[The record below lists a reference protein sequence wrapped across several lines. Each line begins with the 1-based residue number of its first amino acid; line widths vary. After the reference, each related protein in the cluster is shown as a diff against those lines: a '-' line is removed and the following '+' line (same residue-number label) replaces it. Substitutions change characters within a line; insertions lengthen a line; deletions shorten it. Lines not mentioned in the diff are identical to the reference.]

1 MLADILVGP
10 ILRRLTSQQL
20 VLWWLSPLEC
30 RGELRCYLSNDS
42 LGDDNSGNNVLANDD
57 ALTKP
62 QDAQASYTTTED
74 NNKLIFTAALDES
87 NLTTFRVGEKAVV
100 HLLDVSINLPVETY
114 IEYDLLLKNSN
125 NTVDSSS
132 HNTEDNSEVSSTVSS
147 EESSKCLAD
156 IIPNLAFVD
165 KTRPSF
171 IIQENIN
178 NLLHGS
184 CRNPHHESPDSLL
197 AGDHLVGQTL
207 TDAEQRPALL
217 MMSGD
222 QIYADH
228 VAGVTLHAI
237 HQVIDL
243 LGLNDESF
251 SDENLAEQGITC
263 GRELYQFSEQYFQR
277 ELLLPKSS
285 STAPWFRP
293 YFFTSRKQ
301 QPIFTSTYAHNHVM
315 TFAEN
320 MAMYF
325 LVWSPTL
332 WQQVKLE
339 GFNVPAKYK
348 AIHQQEL
355 AAIKDFVS
363 GLDKVQRLLAH
374 TPTYMIFDDH
384 DVTDDW
390 NLTAAWEQVAY
401 QDPLAKRIIGNS
413 LFAYW
418 LCQGWGNDPKQFKG
432 DFYKVANDY
441 QVANANQ
448 KELNSEQQGSNSQG
462 LCSQDRFIDYLLT
475 FSHWQYT
482 LDSHPKLV
490 VLDSRTRRWRS
501 ELALDD
507 PSGLMDWEALCELQ
521 QELIGH
527 NSILLVSPAP
537 IFGVKVIETIQRIA
551 TLAGHPLAV
560 DAENWMTHPGAAST
574 LLNIFKHPKTPEHFV
589 ILSGD
594 VHYSFVYDVE
604 LRFRHHSPHIWQIT
618 SSGIKNQFPQPLIGL
633 FDRMNRW
640 FYGPYSPLNLFT
652 KRRSMRIKGRKLMV
666 DEQKQKL
673 KLGHQRLQPKSGL
686 GYLELHNDG
695 SPHLIA
701 DLHCD
706 GSKTVFIK
714 TNEELLP

>member
-1 MLADILVGP
+1 MLAEILVGP

-20 VLWWLSPLEC
+20 VLWWLSPFEC
-30 RGELRCYLSNDS
+30 RGELCCYLANIEDS
-42 LGDDNSGNNVLANDD
+42 D
-57 ALTKP
+57 
-62 QDAQASYTTTED
+62 TED
-74 NNKLIFTAALDES
+74 ILTSTITTADANELIFTAALDES
-87 NLTTFRVGEKAVV
+87 NLTTFRVGEKAVI
-100 HLLDVSINLPVETY
+100 HLLDVSVNLPVDTY
-114 IEYDLLLKNSN
+114 IEYNLRLVNSN
-125 NTVDSSS
+125 TRFDSKDNNTQSSI
-132 HNTEDNSEVSSTVSS
+132 DVSVTTHA
-147 EESSKCLAD
+147 EENSKCLAD
-156 IIPNLAFVD
+156 IVPHLAYGN
-165 KTRPSF
+165 KSRPSF

-197 AGDHLVGQTL
+197 AGDKLVGQTL
-207 TDAEQRPALL
+207 SDVEKRPALL

-228 VAGVTLHAI
+228 VAGVTLYAI
-237 HQVIDL
+237 HQVIAL

-251 SDENLAEQGITC
+251 SDENLAQQGITC
-263 GRELYQFSEQYFQR
+263 GSELYQFSEQYFQR
-277 ELLLPKSS
+277 ELLLPKSAS
-285 STAPWFRP
+285 PTAWFRRAL
-293 YFFTSRKQ
+293 FTSNKQ
-301 QPIFTSTYAHNHVM
+301 QPIFTSTYAHNHLM

-325 LVWSPTL
+325 LMWSPTL
-332 WQQVKLE
+332 WQKMTLE
-339 GFNVPAKYK
+339 GFNVPDKYQ
-348 AIHQQEL
+348 AIHRQEL

-390 NLTAAWEQVAY
+390 NLSAAWEQAAY

-418 LCQGWGNDPKQFKG
+418 LCQGWGNDPKQFTG
-432 DFYKVANDY
+432 DFYNVANEY

-448 KELNSEQQGSNSQG
+448 KESDSEQQNADSQALYSQD
-462 LCSQDRFIDYLLT
+462 LCSQDKFIDYLLK

-482 LDSHPKLV
+482 LDSQPKLV

-501 ELALDD
+501 EQALDD

-527 NSILLVSPAP
+527 NAILLVSPAP

-551 TLAGHPLAV
+551 TLAGQPLAV
-560 DAENWMTHPGAAST
+560 DAENWMAHPGAAST

-594 VHYSFVYDVE
+594 VHYSFVYDIE

-666 DEQKQKL
+666 DEQEQKL

-686 GYLELHNDG
+686 GYLELHDDG
-695 SPHLIA
+695 SPALIA

-706 GSKTVFIK
+706 GSKTVFIE
-714 TNEELLP
+714 TSEELLP

>member
-1 MLADILVGP
+1 MLTDILVGP

-20 VLWWLSPLEC
+20 VLWWLSPYKC
-30 RGELRCYLSNDS
+30 SGEFHCFSDRDS
-42 LGDDNSGNNVLANDD
+42 LASDTSSKNKSVF
-57 ALTKP
+57 TKP
-62 QDAQASYTTTED
+62 L
-74 NNKLIFTAALDES
+74 NDE

-100 HLLDVSINLPVETY
+100 HLLDVSHNLPVNTY
-114 IEYDLLLKNSN
+114 IEYDLLLTNSQHSF
-125 NTVDSSS
+125 DKS
-132 HNTEDNSEVSSTVSS
+132 NST
-147 EESSKCLAD
+147 KCLTDVIPDLSFAD
-156 IIPNLAFVD
+156 
-165 KTRPSF
+165 KGRPSF
-171 IIQENIN
+171 IIQEKIN

-184 CRNPHHESPDSLL
+184 CRNPHHASQDSLL
-197 AGDHLVGQTL
+197 AGEQLVEQTL
-207 TDAEQRPALL
+207 TEPKNRPALL

-228 VAGVTLHAI
+228 VAGVTLYAI
-237 HQVIDL
+237 HQVIAL

-251 SDENLAEQGITC
+251 TDVNMATQGITC
-263 GRELYQFSEQYFQR
+263 GSELYQFSEQYFQR
-277 ELLLPKSS
+277 ELFLPKSTS
-285 STAPWFRP
+285 PASWFRP
-293 YFFTSRKQ
+293 IKQ
-301 QPIFTSTYAHNHVM
+301 NPIFTSTYAHNHVM

-339 GFNVPAKYK
+339 GFEVPAKYQ

-355 AAIKDFVS
+355 AAIKDFIS
-363 GLDKVQRLLAH
+363 GLAKVRRLLAH

-390 NLTAAWEQVAY
+390 NLTAAWEQAAY

-432 DFYKVANDY
+432 DFY
-441 QVANANQ
+441 QVANAYQ
-448 KELNSEQQGSNSQG
+448 QQPEAEL
-462 LCSQDRFIDYLLT
+462 QDKFIEYLLK

-482 LDSHPKLV
+482 LESQPKLV

-501 ELALDD
+501 EHSLDE

-527 NSILLVSPAP
+527 EAILLVSPAP

-551 TLAGHPLAV
+551 TLAGQPLAV
-560 DAENWMTHPGAAST
+560 DAENWMAHPGAAST
-574 LLNIFKHPKTPEHFV
+574 LLNIFKHPKTPQHFV

-594 VHYSFVYDVE
+594 VHYSFVYDIE

-618 SSGIKNQFPQPLIGL
+618 SSGIKNQFPQPLIGC
-633 FDRMNRW
+633 FDHVNRW
-640 FYGPYSPLNLFT
+640 LYGSYSPLNLFT
-652 KRRSMRIKGRKLMV
+652 KRRAMRVKGRKLMFV
-666 DEQKQKL
+666 EQGQSQSEVQKL

-686 GYLELHNDG
+686 GYLELNDDG

-706 GSKTVFIK
+706 GTKTIFVESD
-714 TNEELLP
+714 EELMP

>member
-1 MLADILVGP
+1 VLADILVGP
-10 ILRRLTSQQL
+10 ILRRLTSKQL

-30 RGELRCYLSNDS
+30 SGELHCFLSDES
-42 LGDDNSGNNVLANDD
+42 LGEVTSSDSSVNSA
-57 ALTKP
+57 TK
-62 QDAQASYTTTED
+62 DKA
-74 NNKLIFTAALDES
+74 IFTAAFDND

-100 HLLDVSINLPVETY
+100 HLLDVSINLPVDTY
-114 IEYDLLLKNSN
+114 IEYDLLLTDSH
-125 NTVDSSS
+125 DSSEL
-132 HNTEDNSEVSSTVSS
+132 NDRDTKSST
-147 EESSKCLAD
+147 KCLAEL
-156 IIPNLAFVD
+156 IPSLSFSG
-165 KTRPSF
+165 KSRPSF

-184 CRNPHHESPDSLL
+184 CRNPHHASQDSLL
-197 AGDHLVGQTL
+197 AGDHLVERTL
-207 TDAEQRPALL
+207 TDVEKRPALL

-228 VAGVTLHAI
+228 VAGVTLFAI
-237 HQVIDL
+237 HQVINL

-251 SDENLAEQGITC
+251 TDDNLAAQGITC
-263 GRELYQFSEQYFQR
+263 GSELYQFSEQYFQR
-277 ELLLPKSS
+277 ESLLPKS
-285 STAPWFRP
+285 TAKDTWFKSLP
-293 YFFTSRKQ
+293 LISKKQ
-301 QPIFTSTYAHNHVM
+301 QAIFTSTYAHNHVM

-332 WQQVKLE
+332 WQQVELE
-339 GFNVPAKYK
+339 GFTVPTKYQ
-348 AIHQQEL
+348 ATHNQEL
-355 AAIKDFVS
+355 LAIKDFIN
-363 GLDKVQRLLAH
+363 GLDKVRRLLAH

-390 NLTAAWEQVAY
+390 NLTAAWEQAAY

-432 DFYKVANDY
+432 DFY
-441 QVANANQ
+441 QVADSYQ
-448 KELNSEQQGSNSQG
+448 QEPSSENH
-462 LCSQDRFIDYLLT
+462 DKFIDYLLK

-501 ELALDD
+501 EHALGD

-527 NSILLVSPAP
+527 DSILLVSPAP

-551 TLAGHPLAV
+551 TLAGQPLAV
-560 DAENWMTHPGAAST
+560 DAENWMAHPGAAST
-574 LLNIFKHPKTPEHFV
+574 LLNIFKHPKTPQHFV

-594 VHYSFVYDVE
+594 VHYSFVYDIE
-604 LRFRHHSPHIWQIT
+604 LRFREHSPHIWQIT

-640 FYGPYSPLNLFT
+640 LYGPYSPLNLFT

-666 DEQKQKL
+666 DGVEKKL

-686 GYLELHNDG
+686 GYLELNDDG
-695 SPHLIA
+695 SPELIA

-706 GSKTVFIK
+706 GSKTVFIE
-714 TNEELLP
+714 TSEELVP

>member
-1 MLADILVGP
+1 VLTDILVGP

-20 VLWWLSPLEC
+20 VLWWLSPFEC
-30 RGELRCYLSNDS
+30 SGELHCYLNDESIADATQSNS
-42 LGDDNSGNNVLANDD
+42 SVNSA
-57 ALTKP
+57 TK
-62 QDAQASYTTTED
+62 DKA
-74 NNKLIFTAALDES
+74 IFTAAFDKD
-87 NLTTFRVGEKAVV
+87 NLTTFRVGDKAVV
-100 HLLDVSINLPVETY
+100 HLLDVSINLPVDTY
-114 IEYDLLLKNSN
+114 IEYDLLL
-125 NTVDSSS
+125 TDS
-132 HNTEDNSEVSSTVSS
+132 HNSS
-147 EESSKCLAD
+147 ELSGRGTKQSTQCLAEL
-156 IIPNLAFVD
+156 IPNLSFSG
-165 KTRPSF
+165 KSRPSF

-184 CRNPHHESPDSLL
+184 CRNPHHASQDSLI
-197 AGDHLVGQTL
+197 AGDNLVGETL
-207 TDAEQRPALL
+207 TNTEKRPALL

-228 VAGVTLHAI
+228 VAGVTLFAI
-237 HQVIDL
+237 HQVINL

-251 SDENLAEQGITC
+251 TDDNLAAQGITC
-263 GRELYQFSEQYFQR
+263 GNELYQFSEQYFQR
-277 ELLLPKSS
+277 ELLLPKNTVKGS
-285 STAPWFRP
+285 WFRP
-293 YFFTSRKQ
+293 AKQ
-301 QPIFTSTYAHNHVM
+301 QAIFTSTYAHNHVM

-332 WQQVKLE
+332 WQHVELE
-339 GFNVPAKYK
+339 GFNVPAKYQK
-348 AIHQQEL
+348 IHQQEL

-363 GLDKVQRLLAH
+363 GLDKVRRLLAH

-390 NLTAAWEQVAY
+390 NLTAAWEQAAY

-432 DFYKVANDY
+432 DFY
-441 QVANANQ
+441 QVANSYQ
-448 KELNSEQQGSNSQG
+448 QQPSSEK
-462 LCSQDRFIDYLLT
+462 QDTFIEYLLK

-501 ELALDD
+501 EHALDD

-527 NSILLVSPAP
+527 DSILLVSPAP

-551 TLAGHPLAV
+551 TLAGQPLAV
-560 DAENWMTHPGAAST
+560 DAENWMAHPGAAST
-574 LLNIFKHPKTPEHFV
+574 LLNIFKHPKTPQHFV

-640 FYGPYSPLNLFT
+640 LYGPYSPLNLFT

-666 DEQKQKL
+666 DGQEKKL

-686 GYLELHNDG
+686 GYLELNDDG
-695 SPHLIA
+695 SPNLIA

-706 GSKTVFIK
+706 GSKTVFIE
-714 TNEELLP
+714 TSEELVP

>member
-20 VLWWLSPLEC
+20 VLWWLSPFEC
-30 RGELRCYLSNDS
+30 SGEIRCYLNDKK
-42 LGDDNSGNNVLANDD
+42 NA
-57 ALTKP
+57 
-62 QDAQASYTTTED
+62 
-74 NNKLIFTAALDES
+74 IFIAALNS
-87 NLTTFRVGEKAVV
+87 TNLTTFRVGEKAVV
-100 HLLDVSINLPVETY
+100 HLLDVSINFPVETY
-114 IEYDLLLKNSN
+114 IEYDLLLTNPLEVKD
-125 NTVDSSS
+125 NTRGLVD
-132 HNTEDNSEVSSTVSS
+132 HVPHLIFGDCN
-147 EESSKCLAD
+147 
-156 IIPNLAFVD
+156 
-165 KTRPSF
+165 RPSF
-171 IIQENIN
+171 IIQETIT

-184 CRNPHHESPDSLL
+184 CRNPHHASQDSLI
-197 AGDHLVGQTL
+197 AGDRLVEKNL
-207 TDAEQRPALL
+207 TDVEKRPALL

-228 VAGVTLHAI
+228 VAGVTLYAI
-237 HQVIDL
+237 HQVITL

-251 SDENLAEQGITC
+251 TDSNLAQQGITC
-263 GRELYQFSEQYFQR
+263 GNELYQSRDQYFQR
-277 ELLLPKSS
+277 ELLLPKST
-285 STAPWFRP
+285 STATWFRST
-293 YFFTSRKQ
+293 FLKSTKQ
-301 QPIFTSTYAHNHVM
+301 QNIFTSTYAHNHVM

-325 LVWSPTL
+325 LVWSQTL
-332 WQQVKLE
+332 WQHVELE
-339 GFNVPAKYK
+339 GFNVPGKYQ

-355 AAIKDFVS
+355 AAIKNFVS
-363 GLDKVQRLLAH
+363 GLHKVQRLLAH
-374 TPTYMIFDDH
+374 IPTYMIFDDH

-390 NLTAAWEQVAY
+390 NLTAAWEQAAY

-418 LCQGWGNDPKQFKG
+418 LCQGWGNDPKQFEG
-432 DFYKVANDY
+432 DFWREADLY
-441 QVANANQ
+441 Q
-448 KELNSEQQGSNSQG
+448 QQFETVQPASPQQENGLKGKFLEGSNQ
-462 LCSQDRFIDYLLT
+462 QDKFIDYLLK

-482 LDSHPKLV
+482 LDSQPKLV

-501 ELALDD
+501 EHALDE

-527 NSILLVSPAP
+527 ESILLVSPAP
-537 IFGVKVIETIQRIA
+537 IFGVKIIEAIQRIA
-551 TLAGHPLAV
+551 TIAGQPLAV
-560 DAENWMTHPGAAST
+560 DAENWMAHPGAAST
-574 LLNIFKHPKTPEHFV
+574 LLNIFKHPKTPQHFV

-618 SSGIKNQFPQPLIGL
+618 SSGIKNQFPQPLITI
-633 FDRMNRW
+633 FDRMNSW

-652 KRRSMRIKGRKLMV
+652 KRRSMRIKGRKLMLST
-666 DEQKQKL
+666 DAQGERPAGTQAKAEKL

-686 GYLELHNDG
+686 GYLELNDDG

-706 GSKTVFIK
+706 GSRTVFIES
-714 TNEELLP
+714 NEELVP

>member
-1 MLADILVGP
+1 VLADILVGP

-20 VLWWLSPLEC
+20 VLWWLSPFEC
-30 RGELRCYLSNDS
+30 SGELRCYLNDES
-42 LGDDNSGNNVLANDD
+42 IADVSSCDNAVNGEKKDKA
-57 ALTKP
+57 
-62 QDAQASYTTTED
+62 
-74 NNKLIFTAALDES
+74 IFIAALDKD
-87 NLTTFRVGEKAVV
+87 NLTTFRVGDKAVV
-100 HLLDVSINLPVETY
+100 HLLNVSINLPVDTY
-114 IEYDLLLKNSN
+114 IEYDLLITDSHESIDVSDIGTKNSTN
-125 NTVDSSS
+125 
-132 HNTEDNSEVSSTVSS
+132 
-147 EESSKCLAD
+147 CLAD
-156 IIPNLAFVD
+156 IIPNLTFAG
-165 KTRPSF
+165 KNRPSF

-184 CRNPHHESPDSLL
+184 CRNPHHASQDSLL
-197 AGDHLVGQTL
+197 AGDHLVEQTL
-207 TDAEQRPALL
+207 TDVEKRPALL

-228 VAGVTLHAI
+228 VAGVTLFAI
-237 HQVIDL
+237 HQVIAL
-243 LGLNDESF
+243 LGLNDERF
-251 SDENLAEQGITC
+251 TDDNLAKQGVTC
-263 GRELYQFSEQYFQR
+263 GSELYQFSEQYFQR
-277 ELLLPKSS
+277 ESLLPKSS
-285 STAPWFRP
+285 SQAS
-293 YFFTSRKQ
+293 FFSAQKQ
-301 QPIFTSTYAHNHVM
+301 QSIFTSTYAHNHVM

-332 WQQVKLE
+332 WQQVELE
-339 GFNVPAKYK
+339 GFNVPTKYQ

-355 AAIKDFVS
+355 SAIKGFIN
-363 GLDKVQRLLAH
+363 GLDKVRRLLAH

-390 NLTAAWEQVAY
+390 NLTAAWEQAAY
-401 QDPLAKRIIGNS
+401 QDPLAKRILGNS

-432 DFYKVANDY
+432 DFY
-441 QVANANQ
+441 QVADSYQQ
-448 KELNSEQQGSNSQG
+448 KASSEK
-462 LCSQDRFIDYLLT
+462 QDQFIDCLLK

-482 LDSHPKLV
+482 LDSQPKLV

-501 ELALDD
+501 EHALGD

-527 NSILLVSPAP
+527 DSILLVSPAP
-537 IFGVKVIETIQRIA
+537 IFGVKIIETIQRIA
-551 TLAGHPLAV
+551 TLAGQPLAV
-560 DAENWMTHPGAAST
+560 DAENWMAHPGSAST
-574 LLNIFKHPKTPEHFV
+574 LLNIFKHPKTPRHFV

-604 LRFRHHSPHIWQIT
+604 LRFRDHSPHIWQIT
-618 SSGIKNQFPQPLIGL
+618 SSGIKNQFPQPLIGF

-666 DEQKQKL
+666 DGQEKKL

-686 GYLELHNDG
+686 GYLELNDDG
-695 SPHLIA
+695 SPQLIA

-706 GSKTVFIK
+706 GSKTVFIE
-714 TNEELLP
+714 TSEELVP

>member
-1 MLADILVGP
+1 MLAEILVGP

-20 VLWWLSPLEC
+20 VLWWLSPFEC
-30 RGELRCYLSNDS
+30 RGEFCCYLSNDTS
-42 LGDDNSGNNVLANDD
+42 ADDSFTSTENTDTS
-57 ALTKP
+57 TIK
-62 QDAQASYTTTED
+62 ASAT
-74 NNKLIFTAALDES
+74 NRLIFSAAIDED
-87 NLTTFRVGEKAVV
+87 NLTTFRVGEKAVI
-100 HLLDVSINLPVETY
+100 HLLDVSINLPVDTY
-114 IEYDLLLKNSN
+114 IEYDLRLVNSN
-125 NTVDSSS
+125 ASFDSKDNNTQSSIAIS
-132 HNTEDNSEVSSTVSS
+132 A
-147 EESSKCLAD
+147 EENSKCLAD
-156 IIPNLAFVD
+156 IIPHLAYGN
-165 KTRPSF
+165 KSRPSF

-184 CRNPHHESPDSLL
+184 CRNPHHASPDSLL
-197 AGDHLVGQTL
+197 AGDKLVGQTL
-207 TDAEQRPALL
+207 SDVEKRPALL

-237 HQVIDL
+237 HQIIAL

-251 SDENLAEQGITC
+251 SDENLAQSGITC
-263 GRELYQFSEQYFQR
+263 GSELYQLSEQYFQR
-277 ELLLPKSS
+277 ELLLPKSAS
-285 STAPWFRP
+285 PAAWFRRSL
-293 YFFTSRKQ
+293 FTSNKQ
-301 QPIFTSTYAHNHVM
+301 QPIFTSTYAHNHLM

-325 LVWSPTL
+325 LMWSPTL
-332 WQQVKLE
+332 WQQVELE
-339 GFNVPAKYK
+339 GFNVPDKYQ
-348 AIHQQEL
+348 AVHQQEL
-355 AAIKDFVS
+355 VAIKDFVS

-390 NLTAAWEQVAY
+390 NLSAAWEQAAY

-418 LCQGWGNDPKQFKG
+418 LCQGWGNDPKQFEG
-432 DFYKVANDY
+432 DFYNVANEY

-448 KELNSEQQGSNSQG
+448 KEPNSAQQNDDSPG
-462 LCSQDRFIDYLLT
+462 LSLQDLGSQDKFIDYLLK
-475 FSHWQYT
+475 FSHWHYT
-482 LDSHPKLV
+482 LDSQPKLV

-501 ELALDD
+501 EQALGD

-527 NSILLVSPAP
+527 NAILLVSPAP
-537 IFGVKVIETIQRIA
+537 IFGVKVIETIQRIV

-604 LRFRHHSPHIWQIT
+604 LRFRHHSPHIWQVT

-666 DEQKQKL
+666 DEQEQKL

-686 GYLELHNDG
+686 GYLELHDDG
-695 SPHLIA
+695 SPQLIA

-706 GSKTVFIK
+706 GSKTIFIE
-714 TNEELLP
+714 TSEELLP

>member
-1 MLADILVGP
+1 VLAEILVGP

-20 VLWWLSPLEC
+20 VLWWLSPFEC
-30 RGELRCYLSNDS
+30 RGELCCYLSNDTS
-42 LGDDNSGNNVLANDD
+42 ADDTVNEN
-57 ALTKP
+57 
-62 QDAQASYTTTED
+62 TTETD
-74 NNKLIFTAALDES
+74 TLIFTEVFDES
-87 NLTTFRVGEKAVV
+87 NLSTFRVGEKAVI
-100 HLLDVSINLPVETY
+100 HLLNVSINLPVETY
-114 IEYDLLLKNSN
+114 IEYDLRLVTSTSSIFSGNN
-125 NTVDSSS
+125 NTQYSNDIAATS
-132 HNTEDNSEVSSTVSS
+132 NPAKN
-147 EESSKCLAD
+147 SKCLAE
-156 IIPNLAFVD
+156 IIPHLAYNN

-197 AGDHLVGQTL
+197 AGEQLVRKTL
-207 TDAEQRPALL
+207 LDVEKRPAFL

-228 VAGVTLHAI
+228 VAGVTLYAI
-237 HQVIDL
+237 HQVIAL
-243 LGLNDESF
+243 LGLHDESF
-251 SDENLAEQGITC
+251 SDENLAKQGITC

-277 ELLLPKSS
+277 ELLLPKSAS
-285 STAPWFRP
+285 PAAWFRP
-293 YFFTSRKQ
+293 IKQ

-315 TFAEN
+315 TLAEN

-332 WQQVKLE
+332 WQQVTLD
-339 GFNVPAKYK
+339 GFNIPDKYQ

-355 AAIKDFVS
+355 AAIKEFVS
-363 GLDKVQRLLAH
+363 GLGKVQRLLAH

-390 NLTAAWEQVAY
+390 NLTAAWEQAAY

-418 LCQGWGNDPKQFKG
+418 LCQGWGNDPKQFEG
-432 DFYKVANDY
+432 DFYNVANEY
-441 QVANANQ
+441 QVAKSNQ
-448 KELNSEQQGSNSQG
+448 KESCSAKKDDDSPS
-462 LCSQDRFIDYLLT
+462 LCSQDKFIDYLLK

-482 LDSHPKLV
+482 LDSSPKLV

-501 ELALDD
+501 EQALDD

-527 NSILLVSPAP
+527 NAILLVSPAP

-551 TLAGHPLAV
+551 TLAGQPLAV
-560 DAENWMTHPGAAST
+560 DAENWMAHPGAAST

-666 DEQKQKL
+666 DEKAQKL

-686 GYLELHNDG
+686 GYLELHDDG
-695 SPHLIA
+695 SPQLIA

-706 GSKTVFIK
+706 GSKTVFVE
-714 TNEELLP
+714 TSEELVP

>member
-20 VLWWLSPLEC
+20 VLWWLSPFEC
-30 RGELRCYLSNDS
+30 SGEFHCYLSDVSSGDASLNDVGS
-42 LGDDNSGNNVLANDD
+42 LKEQPVFI
-57 ALTKP
+57 AL
-62 QDAQASYTTTED
+62 
-74 NNKLIFTAALDES
+74 LDEN
-87 NLTTFRVGEKAVV
+87 NLTTFRVGKKAVV

-114 IEYDLLLKNSN
+114 IEYDLLLTDPLDGQSNS
-125 NTVDSSS
+125 
-132 HNTEDNSEVSSTVSS
+132 H
-147 EESSKCLAD
+147 CLAD
-156 IIPNLAFVD
+156 IIPNLTFAG
-165 KTRPSF
+165 KSRPSF

-184 CRNPHHESPDSLL
+184 CRNPHHASQDSLI
-197 AGDHLVGQTL
+197 AGDHLVGETL
-207 TDAEQRPALL
+207 TNVEKRPALL

-222 QIYADH
+222 QVYADH
-228 VAGVTLHAI
+228 VAGVTLYAI
-237 HQVIDL
+237 HQVIAL
-243 LGLNDESF
+243 LGLNDETFTDS
-251 SDENLAEQGITC
+251 NLAELGISC
-263 GRELYQFSEQYFQR
+263 GSELYQFGDQYFQR
-277 ELLLPKSS
+277 ELLLPT
-285 STAPWFRP
+285 STSAASCFRA
-293 YFFTSRKQ
+293 YFFTSKKQ
-301 QPIFTSTYAHNHVM
+301 HPIFTSTYANNHLI

-320 MAMYF
+320 MAMYC

-332 WQQVKLE
+332 WQQVELE
-339 GFNVPAKYK
+339 GFNVPTKYQ

-355 AAIKDFVS
+355 ASIKSFVS

-374 TPTYMIFDDH
+374 TPSYMIFDDH

-390 NLTAAWEQVAY
+390 NLTASWEQAAY
-401 QDPLAKRIIGNS
+401 QDPLAKRMIGNS

-432 DFYKVANDY
+432 DFYH
-441 QVANANQ
+441 VANAYQSANAKQ
-448 KELNSEQQGSNSQG
+448 KETAPVQQGSDLQDSDLKATDSHD
-462 LCSQDRFIDYLLT
+462 LCSQDRFIDYLLK

-501 ELALDD
+501 EHALDD

-527 NSILLVSPAP
+527 DSILLVSPAP
-537 IFGVKVIETIQRIA
+537 IFGVKVIETIQRIV
-551 TLAGHPLAV
+551 TLAGYPLAV
-560 DAENWMTHPGAAST
+560 DAENWMAHPGAAST
-574 LLNIFKHPKTPEHFV
+574 LLNIFKHPKTPQHFV

-604 LRFRHHSPHIWQIT
+604 LRFRDHSPHIWQIT
-618 SSGIKNQFPQPLIGL
+618 SSGIKNQFPQPLIGF

-666 DEQKQKL
+666 EHEHDQVQDKNL
-673 KLGHQRLQPKSGL
+673 NIGHQRLQPKSGL
-686 GYLELHNDG
+686 GYLELNNDG

-706 GSKTVFIK
+706 GSKTVFIES
-714 TNEELLP
+714 NEELVP

>member
-1 MLADILVGP
+1 VLAEILVGP

-20 VLWWLSPLEC
+20 VLWWLSPFEC
-30 RGELRCYLSNDS
+30 RGELCCYLSNKTSAD
-42 LGDDNSGNNVLANDD
+42 GTDTADEN
-57 ALTKP
+57 
-62 QDAQASYTTTED
+62 TTETD
-74 NNKLIFTAALDES
+74 RLIFTEALDES
-87 NLTTFRVGEKAVV
+87 NLSTFRVGDKAVV

-114 IEYDLLLKNSN
+114 IEYDLRL
-125 NTVDSSS
+125 VDSSRRVDS
-132 HNTEDNSEVSSTVSS
+132 SNKNTQKSNGVTATSSTA
-147 EESSKCLAD
+147 ENSKCLAD
-156 IIPNLAFVD
+156 IIPHLAYD
-165 KTRPSF
+165 NKSRPSF
-171 IIQENIN
+171 IIQEKIN

-184 CRNPHHESPDSLL
+184 CRNPHHESSDSLI
-197 AGDHLVGQTL
+197 AGDKLIEQTL
-207 TDAEQRPALL
+207 LDVEKRPALL

-228 VAGVTLHAI
+228 VAGVTLYAI
-237 HQVIDL
+237 HQVIAL

-251 SDENLAEQGITC
+251 SDENLAKQGITC
-263 GRELYQFSEQYFQR
+263 GSELYQFSEQYFQR
-277 ELLLPKSS
+277 ELLLPRSAS
-285 STAPWFRP
+285 PAAWFRP
-293 YFFTSRKQ
+293 IKQ

-332 WQQVKLE
+332 WQQVTLE
-339 GFNVPAKYK
+339 GFNVPNKYY

-355 AAIKDFVS
+355 AAINNFVS

-390 NLTAAWEQVAY
+390 NLTAAWEQAAY

-418 LCQGWGNDPKQFKG
+418 LCQGWGNDPKQFEG
-432 DFYKVANDY
+432 DFYNVANEY

-448 KELNSEQQGSNSQG
+448 KEPNSAQQSDDSQG
-462 LCSQDRFIDYLLT
+462 LSSQALYSQDLCPQDSFIDYLLK

-482 LDSHPKLV
+482 LDSQPKLV

-501 ELALDD
+501 EQALDD

-527 NSILLVSPAP
+527 NAILLVSPAP

-551 TLAGHPLAV
+551 TLAGQPLAV
-560 DAENWMTHPGAAST
+560 DAENWMAHPGAAST

-633 FDRMNRW
+633 FDRMNCW

-666 DEQKQKL
+666 DEQEQKL

-686 GYLELHNDG
+686 GYLELHDDG
-695 SPHLIA
+695 SPQLIA

-706 GSKTVFIK
+706 GSKTVFIE
-714 TNEELLP
+714 TSEELLP

>member
-1 MLADILVGP
+1 MLAEILVGP
-10 ILRRLTSQQL
+10 ILRRLTSQQV
-20 VLWWLSPLEC
+20 VLWWLSPFEC
-30 RGELRCYLSNDS
+30 RGELCCYLKSDISTDDS
-42 LGDDNSGNNVLANDD
+42 ANEN
-57 ALTKP
+57 
-62 QDAQASYTTTED
+62 TTSTGT
-74 NNKLIFTAALDES
+74 LIFTEGLDES
-87 NLTTFRVGEKAVV
+87 NLSTFRVGEKAVV

-114 IEYDLLLKNSN
+114 IEYDLRLADSANSLDTGNKNTQCN
-125 NTVDSSS
+125 NDITA
-132 HNTEDNSEVSSTVSS
+132 TFGPEDN
-147 EESSKCLAD
+147 SKCLAD
-156 IIPNLAFVD
+156 IIPHLAYNNNI
-165 KTRPSF
+165 RPSF
-171 IIQENIN
+171 IIQENLN

-184 CRNPHHESPDSLL
+184 CRNPHHESSDSLI
-197 AGDHLVGQTL
+197 AGDKLVGQTL
-207 TDAEQRPALL
+207 LDNEKRPALL

-228 VAGVTLHAI
+228 VAGVTLYAI
-237 HQVIDL
+237 HQVIAL

-251 SDENLAEQGITC
+251 SDENLAKQGITC
-263 GRELYQFSEQYFQR
+263 GSELYQFSEQYFQR
-277 ELLLPKSS
+277 ELLLPKSA
-285 STAPWFRP
+285 STAAWFRP
-293 YFFTSRKQ
+293 IKQ

-332 WQQVKLE
+332 WQHVTLE
-339 GFNVPAKYK
+339 GFKVPNKYQ

-355 AAIKDFVS
+355 AAIKNFVC
-363 GLDKVQRLLAH
+363 GLGKVQRLLAH

-390 NLTAAWEQVAY
+390 NLTAVWEQAAY

-418 LCQGWGNDPKQFKG
+418 LCQGWGNDPKQFEG
-432 DFYKVANDY
+432 DFY
-441 QVANANQ
+441 QVANAYQVENANR
-448 KELNSEQQGSNSQG
+448 KGLNSAQQDLNSQN
-462 LCSQDRFIDYLLT
+462 LCAQDTFIDYLLK

-482 LDSHPKLV
+482 LDSKPKLV

-501 ELALDD
+501 EQALDD

-527 NSILLVSPAP
+527 NAILLVSPAP

-551 TLAGHPLAV
+551 TLAGQPLAV
-560 DAENWMTHPGAAST
+560 DAENWMAHPGAAST

-666 DEQKQKL
+666 DEQAQKL

-686 GYLELHNDG
+686 GYLELHDDG
-695 SPHLIA
+695 SPQLIA

-706 GSKTVFIK
+706 GSKTVFVE
-714 TNEELLP
+714 TSEELVP

>member
-1 MLADILVGP
+1 MLAEILVGP

-20 VLWWLSPLEC
+20 VLWWLSPFEC
-30 RGELRCYLSNDS
+30 RGELCCYLGKDSLSNENLSND
-42 LGDDNSGNNVLANDD
+42 NSTYDD
-57 ALTKP
+57 ALTKS
-62 QDAQASYTTTED
+62 QDTHTPYKNTVDTD
-74 NNKLIFTAALDES
+74 KLIFTAVLDES

-100 HLLDVSINLPVETY
+100 HLFDVSINLPAETY
-114 IEYDLLLKNSN
+114 IEYDLRLVNSS
-125 NTVDSSS
+125 DSFGFS
-132 HNTEDNSEVSSTVSS
+132 DNKAQDSIDISATTRA

-156 IIPNLAFVD
+156 IIPHLAYSN
-165 KTRPSF
+165 KSRPSF

-197 AGDHLVGQTL
+197 AGDQLVGKTL
-207 TDAEQRPALL
+207 SDVEKRPALL

-237 HQVIDL
+237 HQVIAL

-263 GRELYQFSEQYFQR
+263 GSELYQFSEQYFQR
-277 ELLLPKSS
+277 ELLLPKSNS
-285 STAPWFRP
+285 PAA
-293 YFFTSRKQ
+293 FFTSRKQ
-301 QPIFTSTYAHNHVM
+301 QAIFTSTYAHNHVM

-332 WQQVKLE
+332 WQQVTLDD
-339 GFNVPAKYK
+339 FIVPDKYQ

-355 AAIKDFVS
+355 AAIKGFIS

-390 NLTAAWEQVAY
+390 NLTAAWEQAAY

-418 LCQGWGNDPKQFKG
+418 LCQGWGNDPKQFEG
-432 DFYKVANDY
+432 DFYAVANEY

-448 KELNSEQQGSNSQG
+448 KEPNSAQQDDDSQG
-462 LCSQDRFIDYLLT
+462 LSSKASCSQDRFIDYLLK

-482 LDSHPKLV
+482 LDSQPKLV

-501 ELALDD
+501 EQALDD

-527 NSILLVSPAP
+527 NAILLVSPAP

-560 DAENWMTHPGAAST
+560 DAENWMAHPGAAST
-574 LLNIFKHPKTPEHFV
+574 LLNIFKHPKTPEHFI

-594 VHYSFVYDVE
+594 VHYSFVYDIE

-666 DEQKQKL
+666 DEQEQKL

-686 GYLELHNDG
+686 GYLEIHDDG
-695 SPHLIA
+695 SPHFIA

-706 GSKTVFIK
+706 GSKTVFIE
-714 TNEELLP
+714 TSEELLP